1 MQVVRRFEADGAA
14 LRVSLK
20 RGLARQA
27 LDHAGR
33 DDANLPGLFAQ
44 VSGLAPNAKAIERLA
59 GRVARVP
66 GVVQVSRANGGAGLV
81 IVARSLRHM
90 VNTVNG
96 GALFDEVALVYTRI
110 HLRPGRNGTTLYL
123 HSASF
128 CRHALERLVERSSVA
143 LNLPLLP
150 AIDAEAVRL
159 LRHQIA
165 GRVIEDA
172 GDNLIRAGVPGVW
185 AGGFDLMLPEQDW
198 GLILQDG
205 ASRVPVFSVR
215 SFLAPAQMRPTLWL
229 KWKDDPA
236 MQMAA

>member
-1 MQVVRRFEADGAA
+1 MQVVRKFEADGAA

-27 LDHAGR
+27 LDHAAR
-33 DDANLPGLFAQ
+33 DTANLPGLFAQ
-44 VSGLAPNAKAIERLA
+44 VDGLAPNAKAIERLA
-59 GRVARVP
+59 VRVARAP
-66 GVVQVSRANGGAGLV
+66 GVVQVSRTTGGAGLV
-81 IVARSLRHM
+81 IVARTLRHV
-90 VNTVNG
+90 VNTVDG
-96 GALFDEVALVYTRI
+96 AALFDEVTLVYTRI
-110 HLRPGRNGTTLYL
+110 LLRPGRNGTVLRL

-128 CRHALERLVERSSVA
+128 CRHALERLVERGPVA

-150 AIDAEAVRL
+150 VIDAEAVQL
-159 LRHQIA
+159 LRHQVA

-205 ASRVPVFSVR
+205 AKRVPVFSVR
-215 SFLAPAQMRPTLWL
+215 TFLAPAQMRPTLWL
-229 KWKDDPA
+229 KWKDDPT